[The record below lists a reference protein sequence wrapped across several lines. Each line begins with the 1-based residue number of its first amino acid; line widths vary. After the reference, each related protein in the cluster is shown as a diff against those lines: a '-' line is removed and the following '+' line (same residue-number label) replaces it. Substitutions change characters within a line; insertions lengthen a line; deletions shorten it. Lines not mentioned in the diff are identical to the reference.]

1 MAQQTSSSEY
11 YRQHAKDYD
20 ASAFRTMAIRHQT
33 ISKLSLK
40 PGDCVVDVGC
50 GTGLSLPIL
59 LDAIGSAGV
68 LIGIEQSASMIELA
82 RQRMATADPELVSL
96 IEASAEDVV
105 LTQKVDALLFHYT
118 HDVTQ
123 SPESLKNLFRFA
135 KPGACVAVAGIKHPP
150 RWIDPLRLYR
160 RFKSHHCY
168 NNGQGL
174 DEPWKL
180 LQTYVPDL
188 QVKQTLWGTGFIAW
202 GVMAHQ

>member
-11 YRQHAKDYD
+11 YKHHAKDYD
-20 ASAFRTMAIRHQT
+20 ASALRTMGIRYRT
-33 ISKLSLK
+33 ISKLQLK

-59 LDAIGSAGV
+59 LDAIGSEGV
-68 LIGIEQSASMIELA
+68 LIGVEQSANMIELA
-82 RQRMATADPELVSL
+82 RQRMATADSERMSL
-96 IEASAEDVV
+96 IEASAEDVA

-123 SPESLKNLFRFA
+123 SSKSLSNLFRFA

-160 RFKSHHCY
+160 RFKSRNCF
-168 NNGQGL
+168 NNPQGL

-180 LQTYVPDL
+180 LQTYVPHL
-188 QVKQTLWGTGFIAW
+188 QVEQTLWGTGFIAW
-202 GVMAHQ
+202 GTT